1 MKKVEREKK
10 QKLKDEGKW
19 LTPAQLKKKRAED
32 AKRAD
37 LIARGIIKEGEDEE
51 EDDGKKKSNMVKRNK
66 NKEKRNKPQ

>member
-1 MKKVEREKK
+1 M
-10 QKLKDEGKW
+10 KDEGKW

-32 AKRAD
+32 EKRAD

-66 NKEKRNKPQ
+66 NKDKRNKPQ

>member
-1 MKKVEREKK
+1 VAAEKRNAEKQVERDRV

-19 LTPAQLKKKRAED
+19 LTPAQLKKKRALE

-51 EDDGKKKSNMVKRNK
+51 DDG
-66 NKEKRNKPQ
+66 

>member
-1 MKKVEREKK
+1 MAAEKRNAEKQVERDRV

-19 LTPAQLKKKRAED
+19 LTPAQLKKKRALE

-51 EDDGKKKSNMVKRNK
+51 DDG
-66 NKEKRNKPQ
+66 

>member
-1 MKKVEREKK
+1 MKKAERDKK

-66 NKEKRNKPQ
+66 NKDKRNKPQ